1 MSLAAVRDLREVG
14 AGAGPEEL
22 VDFET
27 DVLAGFVLARAA
39 APGIDGATRHRSST
53 SGPDAISVTRG
64 GPLPRARPLHLASVF
79 GLDQKTAIR
88 YAASARQLIETAAEQ
103 HVAPTPTVPANP
115 RANLGPDADGPLGS
129 G

>member
-1 MSLAAVRDLREVG
+1 
-14 AGAGPEEL
+14 
-22 VDFET
+22 
-27 DVLAGFVLARAA
+27 
-39 APGIDGATRHRSST
+39 
-53 SGPDAISVTRG
+53 
-64 GPLPRARPLHLASVF
+64 VF